1 MATSVHDTRATYELS
16 EPGLEP
22 GTMSL
27 ADLIDNLLF
36 FWPLFVRVCLGV
48 MVLGIAWTFLQT
60 PIYEATALVQVEP
73 QKGSSLG
80 ALKDISALL
89 DASAG
94 GGLQQLVPGEIE
106 ILKSRTV
113 RFEAMRRSGADIEVR
128 VSGRIPIVGGFL
140 ARTLPAGDDG
150 LVKPFLPWNIA
161 FGGEVLKV
169 DSFSVPDKEFGE
181 RYQLEVVSHD
191 RYRLISPDD
200 VVLGEGQVGVAAS
213 FDHDGVT
220 LTVSQLRGRPGNR
233 FTLRKFEPR
242 ARIKTLADEI
252 TIAEASRNSNVIKI
266 TFADR
271 DPTHARDFL
280 NALVDAYVEHNVTH
294 RSEEA
299 AKSLAFLRAR
309 LPEMRRQLTEA
320 ESRLNAF
327 RNTEQ
332 ILDVNEQT
340 KALLERAVSLETGRQ
355 TLELQRAELS
365 LRYEPA
371 HPTIR
376 AVDAQLQSLKKNI
389 AKAETEIRRLPEKE
403 QRYLTLE
410 RDVQVDNELYV
421 SLLNNA
427 EQLEVARAG
436 TVGNVSVIDRAEV
449 PEKAARPKKPYMA
462 AIFGLLGLLLGFA
475 ATQLMAFLTG
485 IVREPRKLEQAT
497 GLQAIA
503 LIPHSEEQAVQDFSQ
518 TKQAYLL
525 TASDPNSPVVEALR
539 SLRTAILFSLSA
551 LPRGKVLLVTSAT
564 PSQGK
569 SFVAA
574 NLAHLFA
581 SGSGRRVLIIDA
593 DIRKRSLKEYLPLP
607 SGAAGLTELLT
618 GALASPAEVLVDLG
632 DGLQVLPPGAGVKD
646 PGRLLSGEGFT
657 RIIDWAVA
665 HFDLVVIDSAPVLAV
680 SDTLELAKHVDE
692 TLFVVRQNEVGI
704 AEVQEALVAL
714 RRVGVAVAG
723 IVFNSHQPT
732 GLRYGYGYGYGYGGY
747 RYRYNYRYGKQ
758 KYAYRYGAEAGDK
771 PD

>member
-1 MATSVHDTRATYELS
+1 MATPLSETRSHYELADAGS
-16 EPGLEP
+16 EPGSVSFAE
-22 GTMSL
+22 
-27 ADLIDNLLF
+27 LIDNLLF
-36 FWPLFVRVCLGV
+36 FWPWFVRVCLSV
-48 MVLGIAWTFLQT
+48 MALGLAWTFLQT

-94 GGLQQLVPGEIE
+94 GALQSLVPGEIE

-113 RFEAMRRSGADIEVR
+113 RLEAMRRSGADIEVR
-128 VSGRIPIVGGFL
+128 VAGRIPLVGGFL
-140 ARTLPAGDDG
+140 ARTLPTGDEG
-150 LVKPFLPWNIA
+150 LVKPFLPFQLA
-161 FGGEVLKV
+161 YGGEVLTV
-169 DSFSVPDKEFGE
+169 DSLEVPERAFGE
-181 RYQLEVVSHD
+181 RYVLEVVEKD
-191 RYRLISPDD
+191 RYRLLSPDGE
-200 VVLGEGQVGVAAS
+200 VLGDGRVGKSFAAA
-213 FDHDGVT
+213 GVK
-220 LTVSQLRGRPGNR
+220 LTVAELRGRPGNR

-271 DPTHARDFL
+271 DPMHARDFV
-280 NALVDAYVEHNVTH
+280 NALVDAYVEHNVSH

-309 LPEMRRQLTEA
+309 LPEMRRQLTDA

-340 KALLERAVSLETGRQ
+340 KALLDRAVSLETGRQ

-365 LRYEPA
+365 LKYEPA
-371 HPTIR
+371 HPALK
-376 AVDAQLQSLKKNI
+376 AVDAQLRSLQKNI
-389 AKAETEIRRLPEKE
+389 SKAEIEIRRLPEKE

-449 PEKAARPKKPYMA
+449 PEKAARPKKPYMI
-462 AIFGLLGLLLGFA
+462 AIFGLLGIVLGFA
-475 ATQLMAFLTG
+475 ATQLMSFLTG
-485 IVREPRKLEQAT
+485 IVREPKKLEQAT
-497 GLQAIA
+497 NLPVIA
-503 LIPHSEEQAVQDFSQ
+503 LIPHSDEQAQQDYQASR
-518 TKQAYLL
+518 KAYLL
-525 TASDPNSPVVEALR
+525 TTTDPNSPVVEALR
-539 SLRTAILFSLSA
+539 SLRTATLFSLSA

-574 NLAHLFA
+574 NLASLFA
-581 SGSGRRVLIIDA
+581 AGSGRRVLIIDA

-607 SGAAGLTELLT
+607 VGGVGLTDILT
-618 GALASPAEVLVDLG
+618 GRLASPAEALVDLG
-632 DGLQVLPPGAGVKD
+632 DGLTVLPPGTAEKD
-646 PGRLLSGEGFT
+646 PGRLLSGAGFAKV
-657 RIIDWAVA
+657 IDWAVD
-665 HFDLVVIDSAPVLAV
+665 HFDLIVVDSAPVLAV

-704 AEVQEALVAL
+704 AEVSEALVAL
-714 RRVGVAVAG
+714 KRVGVVVAG
-723 IVFNSHQPT
+723 VVFNSHQPT
-732 GLRYGYGYGYGYGGY
+732 GLRYGYAYGYGYG
-747 RYRYNYRYGKQ
+747 RYRYSYRYRYGKQ
-758 KYAYRYGAEAGDK
+758 KYGYRYGSENPEK
-771 PD
+771 PT

>member
-1 MATSVHDTRATYELS
+1 MATPLSETRSHYELADAGS
-16 EPGLEP
+16 EPGSVSFAE
-22 GTMSL
+22 
-27 ADLIDNLLF
+27 LIDNLLF
-36 FWPLFVRVCLGV
+36 FWPWFVRVCLSV
-48 MVLGIAWTFLQT
+48 MALGLAWTFLQT

-94 GGLQQLVPGEIE
+94 GALQSLVPGEIE

-113 RFEAMRRSGADIEVR
+113 RLEAMRRSGADMEVT
-128 VSGRIPIVGGFL
+128 VSGRIPLVGGFL
-140 ARTLPAGDDG
+140 ARTLPAGEDG
-150 LVKPFLPWNIA
+150 LVKPFLPFNLA
-161 FGGEVLKV
+161 YGGEVLKISDFTV
-169 DSFSVPDKEFGE
+169 ADKDFDE
-181 RYQLEVVSHD
+181 RFILEVIDPSH
-191 RYRLISPDD
+191 YRLTSPDD
-200 VVLGEGQVGVAAS
+200 AVLGVGEVGKTAVWGPVS
-213 FDHDGVT
+213 
-220 LTVSQLRGRPGNR
+220 LTVTELRGRPGNR
-233 FTLRKFEPR
+233 FKIRKFEPR
-242 ARIKTLADEI
+242 ARIKKLADEI

-271 DPTHARDFL
+271 DPEHARDFM
-280 NALVDAYVEHNVTH
+280 NALVDAYVEHNVSH

-309 LPEMRRQLTEA
+309 LPEMRRQLTDA

-340 KALLERAVSLETGRQ
+340 KALLDRAVSLETGRQ

-365 LRYEPA
+365 LKYEPA
-371 HPTIR
+371 HPALK
-376 AVDAQLQSLKKNI
+376 AVDAQLRSLQKNI
-389 AKAETEIRRLPEKE
+389 SKAEIEIRRLPEKE

-436 TVGNVSVIDRAEV
+436 TVGNVSVIDRADV
-449 PEKAARPKKPYMA
+449 PEKPAKPKKPLMI
-462 AIFGLLGLLLGFA
+462 AIFGLLGIALGFA

-485 IVREPRKLEQAT
+485 IVREPKKLEQAT
-497 GLQAIA
+497 NLSVIA
-503 LIPHSEEQAVQDFSQ
+503 LIPHSEEQAAQRYHDTRQS
-518 TKQAYLL
+518 YLL
-525 TASDPNSPVVEALR
+525 TTEEPNSPVVEALR
-539 SLRTAILFSLSA
+539 SLRTATLFSLSA

-574 NLAHLFA
+574 NLAALFA

-607 SGAAGLTELLT
+607 AGGMGFTDLLT
-618 GALASPAEVLVDLG
+618 GRLASPVDALVDLG
-632 DGLQVLPPGAGVKD
+632 DGLTVLPPGTAEKD
-646 PGRLLSGEGFT
+646 PGRLLSGEGFAKV
-657 RIIDWAVA
+657 IDWAVD
-665 HFDLVVIDSAPVLAV
+665 HFDLIVVDSAPVLAV

-692 TLFVVRQNEVGI
+692 TLFVVRQNEVGVT
-704 AEVQEALVAL
+704 EVTEALVAL
-714 RRVGVAVAG
+714 KRVGVVVAG
-723 IVFNSHQPT
+723 VVFNSHQPT
-732 GLRYGYGYGYGYGGY
+732 GLRYGYAYGYGYG

-758 KYAYRYGAEAGDK
+758 KYGYRYGSENPEK
-771 PD
+771 PT